1 MKKLTILNRTELF
14 KLLLLGI
21 GILLGIIGI
30 AASASFVTIAGLSFA
45 IVSIVF
51 PANTLNPYKANFLD
65 KVAGWFRLYTTGL
78 FWSTLKEGDTLSFST
93 VAYTYKENEHIAKT
107 MTVEVVEKATHYIIL
122 KYSGDNITLL
132 NAQQA
137 DFTREMPRAEF
148 LKKLNHMQSVEEAK
162 WNETIIKVKL

>member
-1 MKKLTILNRTELF
+1 MKRLTILNRTELF
-14 KLLLLGI
+14 RIVLLGL

-30 AASASFVTIAGLSFA
+30 ATASNFVTITGLLCA

-51 PANTLNPYKANFLD
+51 PTNILNPYKATFFD
-65 KVAGWFRLYTTGL
+65 KIAGWFKLYTTGL
-78 FWSTLKEGDTLSFST
+78 FWTRLKEGDILSFST

-107 MTVEVVEKATHYIIL
+107 MTVEVIEKASHYIIL
-122 KYSGDNITLL
+122 KYSGDNIMLL

>member
-14 KLLLLGI
+14 KLVLLGI
-21 GILLGIIGI
+21 GIILGIIGI
-30 AASASFVTIAGLSFA
+30 AAAANFVTITGLLFA

-51 PANTLNPYKANFLD
+51 PSNTLNPYKANFLD
-65 KVAGWFRLYTTGL
+65 KIAGWFRLYTTGL
-78 FWSTLKEGDTLSFST
+78 FWTILKEGDKLSFST
-93 VAYTYKENEHIAKT
+93 IAYTHKEDEHIAKT
-107 MTVEVVEKATHYIIL
+107 MTVEVIEKATHYIIL

-162 WNETIIKVKL
+162 WNETVIKVKL

>member
-1 MKKLTILNRTELF
+1 MKKITILNRTELCR
-14 KLLLLGI
+14 LVLLGI
-21 GILLGIIGI
+21 GIILGIIGI
-30 AASASFVTIAGLSFA
+30 AIPNSLVTIAGLLCA

-51 PANTLNPYKANFLD
+51 PANIFDPFKATFFD
-65 KVAGWFRLYTTGL
+65 KIAGWFKLYTTGL
-78 FWSTLKEGDTLSFST
+78 FWTNLKEGDTLSFST

-107 MTVEVVEKATHYIIL
+107 MIVEVIEKASHYIIL

-137 DFTREMPRAEF
+137 DFTREMSRAEF

>member
-30 AASASFVTIAGLSFA
+30 ATSTSFVTIAGLSFA

-51 PANTLNPYKANFLD
+51 PTNTLNPYKANFLD
-65 KVAGWFRLYTTGL
+65 KIAGWFHLYTTGL
-78 FWSTLKEGDTLSFST
+78 FWTTLKEGDTLSFST
-93 VAYTYKENEHIAKT
+93 IAYTYKENEHIAKT
-107 MTVEVVEKATHYIIL
+107 MTVEVIEKGGHHIIL

-137 DFTREMPRAEF
+137 DFTREMSRAEF

-162 WNETIIKVKL
+162 WNKTLIRVKL

>member
-1 MKKLTILNRTELF
+1 MKKLIIINRTKLF
-14 KLLLLGI
+14 RLVLLGI

-30 AASASFVTIAGLSFA
+30 AVVNNFVTIIGLSCA
-45 IVSIVF
+45 IVSIIF
-51 PANTLNPYKANFLD
+51 PANTLNPYKATFFD
-65 KVAGWFRLYTTGL
+65 KIAGWFKLYTTGL
-78 FWSTLKEGDTLSFST
+78 FWTRLKEGDTLSFST

-107 MTVEVVEKATHYIIL
+107 MIVEVIEKASHYIIL

-132 NAQQA
+132 DNQQA
-137 DFTREMPRAEF
+137 DFTREMPKAEF

>member
-1 MKKLTILNRTELF
+1 MKKLTIINRTELL
-14 KLLLLGI
+14 KLVLLGI
-21 GILLGIIGI
+21 GIILGIVGI
-30 AASASFVTIAGLSFA
+30 VTAVNFVTITGLLFA
-45 IVSIVF
+45 IISIIF
-51 PANTLNPYKANFLD
+51 PSNTLNPYKANFLD
-65 KVAGWFRLYTTGL
+65 KIAGWFRLYTTGL
-78 FWSTLKEGDTLSFST
+78 FWTILKEGDKLSFST
-93 VAYTYKENEHIAKT
+93 VAYAHKEDEHIAKT

-162 WNETIIKVKL
+162 WNETVIKVKL

>member
-14 KLLLLGI
+14 RLVLLGI

-30 AASASFVTIAGLSFA
+30 GAVINFITIIGLLFA
-45 IVSIVF
+45 IVSIIF

-78 FWSTLKEGDTLSFST
+78 FWTTLKKGDTLSFST

-107 MTVEVVEKATHYIIL
+107 MTVEVIEKAAHYIIL
-122 KYSGDNITLL
+122 KYSGDNIMLV

-137 DFTREMPRAEF
+137 DFTREMSSAEF

-162 WNETIIKVKL
+162 WNETLIQVKL

>member
-14 KLLLLGI
+14 RLVLLGI

-30 AASASFVTIAGLSFA
+30 GAVINFITIIGLLFA
-45 IVSIVF
+45 IVSIIF

-78 FWSTLKEGDTLSFST
+78 FWSTLKKGDTLSFST
-93 VAYTYKENEHIAKT
+93 IAYTYRENEHIAKT
-107 MTVEVVEKATHYIIL
+107 MTVEVVEKTKYYIIL
-122 KYSGDNITLL
+122 KYSGDNIMLV

-137 DFTREMPRAEF
+137 DFTREMSRAEF